1 MHEDYDNITNYCE
14 NLIIENDLYT
24 EEMKYLD
31 RDFTFEELCEILPK
45 RPNNKNCGD
54 DKIYYE

>member
-1 MHEDYDNITNYCE
+1 M
-14 NLIIENDLYT
+14 IIENDLYT

-31 RDFTFEELCEILPK
+31 RDFTFEELCEIIPK
-45 RPNNKNCGD
+45 RPNNKSCGD